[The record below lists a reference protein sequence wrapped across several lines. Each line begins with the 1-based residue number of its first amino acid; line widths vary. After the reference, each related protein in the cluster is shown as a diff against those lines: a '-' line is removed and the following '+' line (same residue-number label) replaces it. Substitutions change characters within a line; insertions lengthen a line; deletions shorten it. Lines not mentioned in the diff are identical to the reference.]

1 MESQDLSYIFERI
14 GTHHASRRLEL
25 QTIHS
30 AIRSGPS
37 GLHVSFENFDQL
49 GPLLKGLLKISGL
62 WARAV
67 RNSLNYEVI
76 EHPVNFSSLPA
87 SFHGFKILHLSDLHL
102 EGIADQG
109 QALQQT
115 INHLEYDLCVI
126 TGDFR
131 LLTYGD
137 HEQTLAL
144 LAPLVK
150 QIHCPHGILGIL
162 GNHDF
167 LEMVP
172 GIEQLGIQML
182 LNEAV
187 PIQRGTDTI
196 WVAGVDDAHWYEVAD
211 LTKALQTVPKEDEV
225 ARVLLAH
232 SPEIIEEAALAGIDL
247 YLCGHSH
254 GGQICLPG
262 GTPIIVNSRCAREYA
277 SGPWRHHHM
286 QGYTTRGVGTSLLPV
301 RLSCRP
307 EIVIHRLISGDSAN
321 RILSKA

>member
-1 MESQDLSYIFERI
+1 MDADTLSCLIERI
-14 GTHHASRRLEL
+14 GTRHASRRLEL
-25 QTIHS
+25 QTIHT
-30 AIRSGPS
+30 AIRSSPT
-37 GLHVSFENFDQL
+37 GLHFSFENLDHL

-62 WARAV
+62 WTRAV
-67 RNSLNYEVI
+67 RNSLDYEVI
-76 EHPVNFSSLPA
+76 ENPVRLPHVPQ
-87 SFHGFKILHLSDLHL
+87 SFHGFRILHLSDLHL

-115 INHLEYDLCVI
+115 ITQLEYDLCVI

-137 HEQTLAL
+137 YQTTLDCL
-144 LAPLVK
+144 TPLVK
-150 QIHCPHGILGIL
+150 HIQCPHGIIGIL

-172 GIEQLGIQML
+172 GLESLGIQML
-182 LNEAV
+182 LNEATS
-187 PIQRGTDTI
+187 IQRGTDTI
-196 WVAGVDDAHWYEVAD
+196 WMAGVDDAHWYEVAD
-211 LTKALQTVPKEDEV
+211 LPKALQSVPKDKHFV
-225 ARVLLAH
+225 QILLAH
-232 SPEIIEEAALAGIDL
+232 SPEIISEAHETGIDL

-262 GTPIIVNSRCAREYA
+262 GRSIIVNSRCAREYT
-277 SGPWRHHHM
+277 SGTWKHQQM

-307 EIVIHRLISGDSAN
+307 ELVIHRLISDDSPCTTTGY
-321 RILSKA
+321 S